1 MTHHQTRPLAEY
13 IAGATF
19 EHIPDDVV
27 EWIKLMILDSIGAG
41 VLGASLPWSAALRA
55 TMQEAES
62 PGDASV

>member
-41 VLGASLPWSAALRA
+41 VLG
-55 TMQEAES
+55 
-62 PGDASV
+62 DASV